1 MWIVKQRTKNPLV
14 ASLIAHLSEG
24 IPMDA
29 LRMKTPPWDI
39 QGIECA
45 VWVRS
50 EGYATGDVE
59 IEIWRTWTRG
69 SQLGFRV
76 YEIQNRGMILADS
89 SLILLILQSRFSLN
103 FGWFRPNLTDS
114 EWFLLILTDSGF
126 KIDYF
131 SSDYCVILSDSEQG
145 CTKIVL
151 SCDPLGIHLTSNKL
165 VTMRDKLVLNL
176 HNNWNTISLT

>member
-1 MWIVKQRTKNPLV
+1 
-14 ASLIAHLSEG
+14 
-24 IPMDA
+24 
-29 LRMKTPPWDI
+29 
-39 QGIECA
+39 
-45 VWVRS
+45 
-50 EGYATGDVE
+50 
-59 IEIWRTWTRG
+59 
-69 SQLGFRV
+69 
-76 YEIQNRGMILADS
+76 MILADS

-151 SCDPLGIHLTSNKL
+151 SCDPLARRVIFELAIRRMY
-165 VTMRDKLVLNL
+165 VFV
-176 HNNWNTISLT
+176 ISLRIKQYTQYTHKTRGDTRPPVRISVDFPCSRSDVQFISYFPSFPALSGIVMEIIFSFYLQRRWRRWRFDSPPTWYTAM

>member
-1 MWIVKQRTKNPLV
+1 MIYNKDKK
-14 ASLIAHLSEG
+14 IG
-24 IPMDA
+24 C
-29 LRMKTPPWDI
+29 
-39 QGIECA
+39 G
-45 VWVRS
+45 RS
-50 EGYATGDVE
+50 
-59 IEIWRTWTRG
+59 RG

-151 SCDPLGIHLTSNKL
+151 SCDPLVGGQLRFTRDPSWENQLPLTSSPRVNEAELKGFVGYGFFHFL
-165 VTMRDKLVLNL
+165 KKWSNL
-176 HNNWNTISLT
+176 MNR

>member
-1 MWIVKQRTKNPLV
+1 MKVGEAPFFFLFRFVMVKVSIFRT
-14 ASLIAHLSEG
+14 
-24 IPMDA
+24 
-29 LRMKTPPWDI
+29 
-39 QGIECA
+39 
-45 VWVRS
+45 
-50 EGYATGDVE
+50 
-59 IEIWRTWTRG
+59 RTHWARG

-114 EWFLLILTDSGF
+114 KWFLLILTDSGF

-151 SCDPLGIHLTSNKL
+151 SCDPLEPNGTKNFMIMKNKIVSSYFVTSGVRNYL
-165 VTMRDKLVLNL
+165 R
-176 HNNWNTISLT
+176 IE